1 MKKSLNFEFRPIF
14 EKNMKIWTYFKE
26 SFKTCASF
34 YGSVI
39 AYEVN
44 TYFAALYKDPYQLA

>member
-14 EKNMKIWTYFKE
+14 EKNMKIWLYFKE
-26 SFKTCASF
+26 SFKTSASF
-34 YGSVI
+34 YGGVI

-44 TYFAALYKDPYQLA
+44 TYFSALYQDPY